1 MQPNQKPYI
10 VERSNFDASRPW
22 AVIRTFRNFNRI
34 VQRYQDKAAAMRRAR
49 DMNKARSPRHV

>member
-1 MQPNQKPYI
+1 MDTNQKAYI
-10 VERSNFDASRPW
+10 IERSSYDASRPW
-22 AVIRTFRNFNRI
+22 AVVRTFRRFNKI